1 MSILTTN
8 FLRLKN
14 AQDNINAVKESGGT
28 VKDISDGYHTFDELY
43 FHRMVLS
50 SIVFNEHKDVAW
62 KAKKHHDGTM
72 FGDNDMFIVGVETP
86 EGQYSYHYKLEHWDL
101 FDVPD
106 LITAPEYDG
115 HLPEDVPRLLTLAK
129 QKEL

>member
-1 MSILTTN
+1 MKSIEEINGYIKEYRDADITT
-8 FLRLKN
+8 
-14 AQDNINAVKESGGT
+14 
-28 VKDISDGYHTFDELY
+28 KDISDGYHTFGDLY
-43 FHRMVLS
+43 YHRAILFLALQEAYPHLS
-50 SIVFNEHKDVAW
+50 W
-62 KAKKHHDGTM
+62 KSRKHHDGTM
-72 FGDNDMFIVGVETP
+72 FDGMFIVGINTP
-86 EGQYSYHYKLEHWDL
+86 QGQYTYHYNMDLWDL